1 MSARNNLDRLGV
13 QPDDQSPAPVAAA
26 QQNNSSMEFVAP
38 TEVVDLPTG
47 GKYYPQDHPL
57 HNKGTVEIRYM
68 TARDEDILVNKSY
81 IQKGIVL
88 DKLLESVIIDKSI
101 PVKSLVLGD
110 KNAILVASRITGYGP
125 EYSAR
130 VTCPSCMNTADFEFD
145 LNQCVSFKDAENSGI
160 SYEETPSG
168 TFLIKT
174 PKTDAT
180 IELRPSTGY
189 DEEKVEKTNKMRIK
203 NGLSELG
210 QTDLMMTYMVSVNG
224 NSDRTYINSFVEN
237 LPALDARYIRS
248 CYSDLMPSVELAQQ
262 YTCSLCDYEQEME
275 VPFTTEFFWPK

>member
-1 MSARNNLDRLGV
+1 MSTRNNLDRLGV
-13 QPDDQSPAPVAAA
+13 QPDDQSPAPAVAT
-26 QQNNSSMEFVAP
+26 QQNTSMEFVAP

-47 GKYYPQDHPL
+47 GKYYPEGHPL

-88 DKLLESVIIDKSI
+88 DKLLESVIVDKSI

-125 EYSAR
+125 EYSVR
-130 VTCPSCMNTADFEFD
+130 VTCPSCMKTDDFEFD
-145 LNQCVSFKDAENSGI
+145 LHECVNYTSPEHTNVE
-160 SYEETPSG
+160 YEETPAG

-174 PKTDAT
+174 PKTDVT
-180 IELRPSTGY
+180 VELRPSTGF
-189 DEEKVEKTNKMRIK
+189 DEEKVDKTNKMRIK

-210 QTDLMMTYMVSVNG
+210 QTDVMMTYMVSVNG
-224 NSDRTYINSFVEN
+224 NADRTYINSFVEN

-262 YTCSLCDYEQEME
+262 YTCSSCGYEQEME